1 MNPKT
6 HYLQLPQEAAE
17 YNQRFIT
24 KLHYDHKRVPNETAY
39 NSCQLST
46 SVRGDAY
53 WQHYSFP
60 RSSRVGFKGALIGM
74 CLIFISLF
82 IALDQGYFDWAAF
95 LFQ

>member
-1 MNPKT
+1 MNKKV
-6 HYLQLPQEAAE
+6 YIALPQEAAE

-46 SVRGDAY
+46 SVKGDAD

-60 RSSRVGFKGALIGM
+60 RSRRIGAGGALIGM
-74 CLIFISLF
+74 LLIAASLF
-82 IALDQGYFDWAAF
+82 IALDQGLFDWAAF